1 MAAFEAKLERIKNAV
16 NTARTTIEDPFCNVD
31 NIATVTNSR
40 ISSLN
45 NLVEEKDRIIA
56 ELESAPNTFRV
67 ASFEEIA
74 TAVPEPQDGYS
85 CSVITEN
92 DGELVYD
99 ATYVY
104 NAIKNEWVRML
115 PGMTLSEANVLT
127 GTEYKADSGM
137 LIGTLGDNMTTTTN
151 LNKIGTL
158 FQTVTGE
165 YWDINLD
172 ITAQELFTMINP
184 GDGLSALYRLIDW
197 SKYIDFSNFMIL
209 KNQITSLDLS
219 WSRPITAQVVT
230 GFCKGCTG
238 LTTVLI
244 PTMELSAATSYDAF
258 LMDCSSLTKLDISGT
273 TFNTEA
279 TTADMLLNV
288 PASCEIIVKDEAA
301 KQFLLSVRNDL
312 TNIIIKEPEGGE

>member
-1 MAAFEAKLERIKNAV
+1 MAAFEAKLEKIKNAV
-16 NTARTTIEDPFCNVD
+16 NAARTIIEDPFCNAD

-40 ISSLN
+40 IASLN
-45 NLVEEKDRIIA
+45 ELTEEKDRIIT
-56 ELESAPNTFRV
+56 ELEAGPNTFRV

-85 CSVITEN
+85 CSIITEV

-104 NAIKNEWVRML
+104 SAVKNEWVRML
-115 PGMTLSEANVLT
+115 PGMTLSAVNVLT

-137 LIGTLGDNMTTTTN
+137 VTGTLGDDMTTTTN
-151 LNKIGTL
+151 LGKIGTL
-158 FQTVTGE
+158 FQTMTGE

-172 ITAQELFTMINP
+172 VTAQELFTMINP

-197 SKYIDFSNFMIL
+197 SKYVDFSNFMIL
-209 KNQITSLDLS
+209 KDQITSLDLS
-219 WSRPITAQVVT
+219 WTRPIAAQVVT
-230 GFCKGCTG
+230 GFCKGCAG

-273 TFNTEA
+273 TFNAEA

-288 PASCEIIVKDEAA
+288 PANCEIIVKDEVA
-301 KQFLLSVRNDL
+301 KQFLLGVRNDL
-312 TNIIIKEPEGGE
+312 TNVIIKGGE